1 MQRNIIS
8 DRLLGLPREPSM
20 DRDMPFHEVIRRQQ
34 STD

>member
-8 DRLLGLPREPSM
+8 DRLLGLAREPSM
-20 DRDMPFHEVIRRQQ
+20 DRDVPFSEVIRRQQ